1 MLRSISEKHS
11 AAAISLNL
19 SFKSKTLTAR
29 RPDWSKSSQEPRS
42 EGKPLIGL
50 ADDDVIRFSSAI
62 GRWIDDV
69 QFKSLWMAIEVLTSE
84 VAEVKRCIDRRSAR
98 QAGGHPEV
106 MFPS

>member
-42 EGKPLIGL
+42 EGKSLIGL

-69 QFKSLWMAIEVLTSE
+69 AVQIAVNGYRSPDVRGCGGEKVHRSAWCSPS
-84 VAEVKRCIDRRSAR
+84 RRS
-98 QAGGHPEV
+98 P
-106 MFPS
+106 